1 MSKPLTIVAVI
12 RAREGCA
19 DAVAGRL
26 RGLVAPSRRDPGC
39 LNYDLHVSVEE
50 PGLFLFYENWATR
63 ADWDAHMVTPHL
75 EAWKAEAES
84 LVAST
89 EILQMEPDEG

>member
-19 DAVAGRL
+19 DRVHAHL
-26 RGLVAPSRRDPGC
+26 RGLVAPSRADAGC
-39 LNYDLHVSVEE
+39 LDYDLHVSLET

-75 EAWKAEAES
+75 AAWKAAAAD

-89 EILQMEPDEG
+89 EILQLEPEA

>member
-12 RAREGCA
+12 RAREGRA
-19 DAVAGRL
+19 DRVHAHL
-26 RGLVAPSRRDPGC
+26 RGLVAPSRADAGC
-39 LNYDLHVSVEE
+39 LNYDLHVSVTE

-75 EAWKAEAES
+75 ESWKAAAAD

-89 EILQMEPDEG
+89 EIQQMEPDA